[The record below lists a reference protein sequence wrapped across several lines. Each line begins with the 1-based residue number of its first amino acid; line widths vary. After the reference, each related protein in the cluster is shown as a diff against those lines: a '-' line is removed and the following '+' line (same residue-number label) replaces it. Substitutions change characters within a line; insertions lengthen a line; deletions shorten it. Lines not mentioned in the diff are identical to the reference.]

1 MPAGRS
7 QARVY
12 PGVND
17 KFGRGWWD
25 YGVCKPVHVLVS
37 RRRKAEHAS
46 ACVLVTGADNL
57 MVSWG

>member
-25 YGVCKPVHVLVS
+25 YGACKARACPVSPRGMLKRASS
-37 RRRKAEHAS
+37 RVRVA
-46 ACVLVTGADNL
+46 VPDNL